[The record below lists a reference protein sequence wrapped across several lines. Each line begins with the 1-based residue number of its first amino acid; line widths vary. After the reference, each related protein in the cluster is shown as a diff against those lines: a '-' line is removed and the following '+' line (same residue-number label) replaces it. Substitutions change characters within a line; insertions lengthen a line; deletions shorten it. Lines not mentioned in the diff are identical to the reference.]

1 MIEKV
6 GVYCRLSDEDRDKL
20 NKNDDSD
27 SIVNQRSMC
36 LKYANQNRWNV
47 VDIYSDDDFSGA
59 GTYRPDFERLIK
71 DCESG
76 KINLVLCK
84 SQSRFSRDMEV
95 IERYLH
101 NKFIEW
107 GVRFVSIV
115 DNADTSIE
123 SNKKSRQ
130 INGLIN
136 EWYLD
141 DLSTN
146 IKKSLK
152 NKREDGL
159 FMGSFAPY
167 GYDRSEEDKHKLVID
182 PVAAEVVKKIFKMYA
197 EGNGYYKICEYLN
210 NNNIPPRSVYKKQ
223 KGSKF
228 VCSNC
233 DYKNVQW
240 NPDTIAQMLRNEFY
254 IGNLVQGKITS
265 MGYKVHKFKKVAE
278 KDWCRIENSHEPIID
293 METWNKVQKILGTHL
308 SPTKT
313 GEIHYL
319 SRKVYCME
327 CDKVFMRNVY
337 SVKGEKTGK
346 RAYLQCKG
354 AKKYHTCD
362 NNKAIRMDEL
372 ETILLN
378 AINDL
383 LDNYYDQNNLQELYN
398 RRSQQDTSNCEIIK
412 VLEKENVIE
421 LAKYYA
427 RFGEIAVIDLDAAM
441 NLNKKIE
448 DNKTFYRN
456 LYEDKVKGTITE
468 DMFSMMS
475 SDYLREIEAMTKRV
489 ETIDNEIS
497 NLQVIKEERK
507 QADEILKKY
516 KHIKEL
522 NKVIVDEFIDKVY
535 VGVYD
540 KETKTRDIE
549 IEWNLEF

>member
-36 LKYANQNRWNV
+36 LKYANQNGWNV

-59 GTYRPDFERLIK
+59 GIYRPDFERLIK

-167 GYDRSEEDKHKLVID
+167 GYDRSEEDKHKLVVD

-197 EGNGYYKICEYLN
+197 EGNGYHRICEYLN

-233 DYKNVQW
+233 DYKNVRW

-278 KDWCRIENSHEPIID
+278 KDWCRIENTHEAIISQSD
-293 METWNKVQKILGTHL
+293 FDSVQSMIASRTHPWVHNHENL
-308 SPTKT
+308 FK
-313 GEIHYL
+313 GIIYCAHCGNRMALVYQKRKYDFQLIHYL
-319 SRKVYCME
+319 LY
-327 CDKVFMRNVY
+327 
-337 SVKGEKTGK
+337 
-346 RAYLQCKG
+346 YLE
-354 AKKYHTCD
+354 D
-362 NNKAIRMDEL
+362 
-372 ETILLN
+372 IL
-378 AINDL
+378 
-383 LDNYYDQNNLQELYN
+383 
-398 RRSQQDTSNCEIIK
+398 S
-412 VLEKENVIE
+412 
-421 LAKYYA
+421 
-427 RFGEIAVIDLDAAM
+427 
-441 NLNKKIE
+441 
-448 DNKTFYRN
+448 
-456 LYEDKVKGTITE
+456 
-468 DMFSMMS
+468 
-475 SDYLREIEAMTKRV
+475 
-489 ETIDNEIS
+489 
-497 NLQVIKEERK
+497 
-507 QADEILKKY
+507 
-516 KHIKEL
+516 
-522 NKVIVDEFIDKVY
+522 
-535 VGVYD
+535 
-540 KETKTRDIE
+540 
-549 IEWNLEF
+549 

>member
-20 NKNDDSD
+20 NKTDDSD

-36 LKYANQNRWNV
+36 LKFANQNKWDV

-59 GTYRPDFERLIK
+59 GMFRPDFDRLIK

-84 SQSRFSRDMEV
+84 SQSRFSRDMGV
-95 IERYLH
+95 IEYYLH

-115 DNADTSIE
+115 DNADTNIE

-141 DLSTN
+141 DLSQN

-159 FMGSFAPY
+159 FMGSFASY
-167 GYDRSEEDKHKLVID
+167 GYERDEEGHKLVVD

-197 EGNGYYKICEYLN
+197 DGYGYHRICEYLN

-233 DYKNVQW
+233 DLETVRW
-240 NPDTIAQMLRNEFY
+240 NPDTIAQMLKNEVY
-254 IGNLVQGKITS
+254 IGNLVQGKTTHVS
-265 MGYKVHKFKKVAE
+265 YKNHKKKKVAE
-278 KDWCRIENSHEPIID
+278 KDWVRCENAHEAIID
-293 METWNKVQKILGTHL
+293 MDTWNKVQSILGTHYRVKKNGQINYF
-308 SPTKT
+308 T
-313 GEIHYL
+313 
-319 SRKVYCME
+319 RKVYCS
-327 CDKVFMRNVY
+327 CCGKAFMRNEFK
-337 SVKGEKTGK
+337 VKSEKTG
-346 RAYLQCKG
+346 RRSYMQCKG
-354 AKKYHTCD
+354 NKKFHICD
-362 NNKAIRMDEL
+362 NNKSIRTDKL
-372 ETILLN
+372 EEILLN

-383 LDNYYDQNNLQELYN
+383 LNNYYDKNNLKELYEN
-398 RRSQQDTSNCEIIK
+398 GYEQDNNIESIK
-412 VLEKENVIE
+412 ALIKEKEN
-421 LAKYYA
+421 LT
-427 RFGEIAVIDLDAAM
+427 
-441 NLNKKIE
+441 KKIN
-448 DNKTFYRN
+448 DNKNYYRN
-456 LYEDKVKGTITE
+456 LFEEKVKGVLNE
-468 DMFSMMS
+468 DMFQMMS
-475 SDYLREIEAMTKRV
+475 KDYFNE
-489 ETIDNEIS
+489 IDNMMSRIEIIDKQIEELKI
-497 NLQVIKEERK
+497 NKKEKK
-507 QADEILKKY
+507 QADDILKKY

-522 NKVIVDEFIDKVY
+522 NKIILDEFIYKVY
-535 VGVYD
+535 IGEID
-540 KETKTRDIE
+540 KDNNTRNIE
-549 IEWNLEF
+549 IEWNFEF

>member
-36 LKYANQNRWNV
+36 LKYANQNGWNV

-197 EGNGYYKICEYLN
+197 EGFSYYKICEYLN

-233 DYKNVQW
+233 DYKSVKW

-265 MGYKVHKFKKVAE
+265 MGYKVHKFKKVDK

-337 SVKGEKTGK
+337 SVKGEHTGK

-398 RRSQQDTSNCEIIK
+398 RRNQQDTSNCEIIK
-412 VLEKENVIE
+412 VLEKEK
-421 LAKYYA
+421 L
-427 RFGEIAVIDLDAAM
+427 

-475 SDYLREIEAMTKRV
+475 SDYLREIETMIKRV
-489 ETIDNEIS
+489 EAIDNEIS

-507 QADEILKKY
+507 QADKILKKY

-540 KETKTRDIE
+540 KETASRDIE

>member
-20 NKNDDSD
+20 NKNDDSN

-36 LKYANQNRWNV
+36 LKYANQNGWNI

-107 GVRFVSIV
+107 GVRFVSII

-167 GYDRSEEDKHKLVID
+167 GYERSKEDKHKLVID
-182 PVAAEVVKKIFKMYA
+182 PVAAEVVKKIFQMYV
-197 EGNGYYKICEYLN
+197 EGFGYYKICEYLN

-233 DYKNVQW
+233 DYNNVKW
-240 NPDTIAQMLRNEFY
+240 APDTIAQILRNEAY
-254 IGNLVQGKITS
+254 IGNLVQGKKTS
-265 MGYKVHKFKKVAE
+265 MGYKVHKFKKVPK
-278 KDWCRIENSHEPIID
+278 KDWCRVLNSHEPIID
-293 METWNKVQKILGTHL
+293 LETWNKVQKILGTHKEPL
-308 SPTKT
+308 KT

-327 CDKVFMRNVY
+327 CNKAFMRNVY

-354 AKKYHTCD
+354 AKRFHACN
-362 NNKAIRMDEL
+362 NNKAIRLEEL
-372 ETILLN
+372 EKILLN

-383 LDNYYDQNNLQELYN
+383 LDNYYDKNNLTELYKK
-398 RRSQQDTSNCEIIK
+398 RQEQDTDNKVLIK
-412 VLEKENVIE
+412 TLEKEKE
-421 LAKYYA
+421 
-427 RFGEIAVIDLDAAM
+427 D
-441 NLNKKIE
+441 LNKKI
-448 DNKTFYRN
+448 DNNKTYYRN
-456 LYEDKVKGTITE
+456 LFEEKVKGVISE
-468 DMFSMMS
+468 DMFQMMS
-475 SDYLREIEAMTKRV
+475 KDYFKEIENMMKR
-489 ETIDNEIS
+489 IEIIES
-497 NLQVIKEERK
+497 QIEELQVDKNDKK
-507 QADEILKKY
+507 QADDILKKY
-516 KHIKEL
+516 RNIKEL
-522 NKVIVDEFIDKVY
+522 NKVILDEFIECVY

-540 KETKTRDIE
+540 KETRTRDIE
-549 IEWNLEF
+549 IEWDFEF